1 MKVWEKGSLR
11 QDLHPFE
18 DEDIGKLSGGPG
30 LSHVNPPPD
39 PEVSATVSATPIT
52 SSGVPTAPSGIAIT
66 ASRPRSPS
74 MSFVAFTAVREER
87 HAVLQV
93 DRDLH
98 RASW

>member
-52 SSGVPTAPSGIAIT
+52 SSGVLTAPSGDRHHRIPAQIT
-66 ASRPRSPS
+66 EHELRGVHRRPRRASRR
-74 MSFVAFTAVREER
+74 VAG
-87 HAVLQV
+87 
-93 DRDLH
+93 
-98 RASW
+98 